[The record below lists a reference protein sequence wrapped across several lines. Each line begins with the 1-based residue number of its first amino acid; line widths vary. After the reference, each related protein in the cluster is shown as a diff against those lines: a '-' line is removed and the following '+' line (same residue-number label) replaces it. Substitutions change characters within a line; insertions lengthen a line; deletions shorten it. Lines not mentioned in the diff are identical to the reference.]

1 MRVCSLH
8 EFPPTPELN
17 EVKKAEEIKP
27 LKDVER
33 ACKQAGGAETE
44 FFGLGLCCASQ
55 PFFCTSYA
63 QYTLTARL

>member
-1 MRVCSLH
+1 MSVVDTSS
-8 EFPPTPELN
+8 PPPLDLN
-17 EVKKAEEIKP
+17 EVKKAEEMKL

-33 ACKQAGGAETE
+33 ACKQTGGAAME

-55 PFFCTSYA
+55 PFFCTRYA